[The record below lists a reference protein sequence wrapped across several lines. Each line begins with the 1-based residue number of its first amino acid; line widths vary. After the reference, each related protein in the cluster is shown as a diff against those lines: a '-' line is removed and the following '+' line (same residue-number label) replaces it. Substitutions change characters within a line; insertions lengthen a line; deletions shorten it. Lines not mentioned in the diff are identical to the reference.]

1 MVTDEQVRRLR
12 KLSNTEKNQEIA
24 ASKAGMDPTT
34 ARRYLG
40 LERLPSELKKDR
52 PWRTREDPFGEVWDA
67 VQQQIQESPGLEA
80 KTLFEWLQR
89 EYPGRFSDGQ
99 IRTLQR
105 RIKLWRVTEGPA
117 QEVYFGQKHTPGRLC
132 ASDFT
137 HMTELG
143 ITLEG
148 QTFEHLVYH
157 FVLTYSNWETGTICY
172 SESLESL
179 SEGWQNAVWELGAV
193 AAEHRTD
200 SLSSAVNN
208 MSNREEFNRRYEA
221 VMRYYGVKP
230 QHTNPAS
237 PNENGDCE
245 QSHHRFKRAVKQ
257 ALLLRGSADFPSQ
270 AAYEVFL
277 REVCERRN
285 AKRKEAHDIECRF
298 LKPLPAR
305 RLESFRSVR
314 VRVQPGSTISVER
327 NICSVSSRLIGDWVD
342 VRIYA
347 ATIEVWYAQR
357 KQETMPRLS
366 GRCKH
371 RVHYRHVIDW
381 LVRKPGA
388 FAGYRY
394 RSELFPTSR
403 FRMAYDFLAATAS
416 DHADR
421 EYLGIL
427 HLAARQSEV
436 EVDEALRHLF
446 EVGDGVSLAQV
457 EALVKEGLT
466 PTRVL
471 AVSIEPINL
480 STYDALLHHKE
491 EWHEGRDEGMET
503 TPAGQPEGT
512 APADDTRVIRRVGGP
527 GAAGVAGL
535 RALPAGT

>member
-12 KLSNTEKNQEIA
+12 KLSNTEKDQEVA
-24 ASKAGMDPTT
+24 AAKAGMDPAT
-34 ARRYLG
+34 ARRYLR
-40 LERLPSELKKDR
+40 LERLPSELKKER
-52 PWRTREDPFGEVWDA
+52 SWRTRGDPFSEVWDA
-67 VQQQIQESPGLEA
+67 VQKQIEESPTLEA

-89 EYPGRFSDGQ
+89 EHPGRFSDGQ

-117 QEVYFGQKHTPGRLC
+117 REVYFGQVHVAGRLC

-143 ITLEG
+143 ITLAG

-257 ALLLRGSADFPSQ
+257 ALLLRGSRDFISKAEYTQ
-270 AAYEVFL
+270 FL
-277 REVCERRN
+277 KDLFAQRN
-285 AKRKEAHDIECRF
+285 AGRRARLAEELAVMRELPMRRMESAKRE
-298 LKPLPAR
+298 
-305 RLESFRSVR
+305 R
-314 VRVQPGSTISVER
+314 VKVDSGSLIHVER
-327 NICSVSSRLIGDWVD
+327 ID
-342 VRIYA
+342 
-347 ATIEVWYAQR
+347 
-357 KQETMPRLS
+357 
-366 GRCKH
+366 
-371 RVHYRHVIDW
+371 YRHIIEW

-388 FAGYRY
+388 FDNYRY
-394 RSELFPTSR
+394 QEDLFPTSR
-403 FRMAYDFLAATAS
+403 FRMAYDGLRESTPWRATKEYLKILQLAAEAGEVPV
-416 DHADR
+416 DQALR
-421 EYLGIL
+421 EL
-427 HLAARQSEV
+427 LAGEAEVAITVESIGAMLAQLDTIAPVTMV
-436 EVDEALRHLF
+436 EV
-446 EVGDGVSLAQV
+446 
-457 EALVKEGLT
+457 ALVD
-466 PTRVL
+466 L
-471 AVSIEPINL
+471 ASFDQLCTEMAV
-480 STYDALLHHKE
+480 
-491 EWHEGRDEGMET
+491 R
-503 TPAGQPEGT
+503 Q
-512 APADDTRVIRRVGGP
+512 
-527 GAAGVAGL
+527 
-535 RALPAGT
+535 